1 MWMTGIG
8 LGAAVLLVGFL
19 TKNRRLRRPLR
30 LLGAALL
37 AVGLIYGGL
46 TMLLPGGIE

>member
-8 LGAAVLLVGFL
+8 LGAAVLLVGLL
-19 TKNRRLRRPLR
+19 TKNRCLRRPLR

-37 AVGLIYGGL
+37 AAGLIYGGL
-46 TMLLPGGIE
+46 AMLLLGGIE